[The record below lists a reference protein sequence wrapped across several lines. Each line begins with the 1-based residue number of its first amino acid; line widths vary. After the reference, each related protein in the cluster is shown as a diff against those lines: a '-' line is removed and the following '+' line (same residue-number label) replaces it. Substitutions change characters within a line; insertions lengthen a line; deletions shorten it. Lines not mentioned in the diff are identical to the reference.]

1 MNMADNELM
10 VLIYET
16 MQKQLNQFKDSRVVI
31 QTLCNRVGELEKLVG
46 ELCEHSK
53 KIDER
58 LSAAEGSLKSLRD
71 ITGSNNKLTD
81 SINAMRGTLGTVVAP
96 GITLVGNTHKEI
108 KQSIRDLT
116 VVHKQVM
123 DEFEQ
128 YELRLAQL
136 EDEIRR
142 MMRRQLLKSDLGEEK
157 DTEGG
162 TENG

>member
-1 MNMADNELM
+1 
-10 VLIYET
+10 
-16 MQKQLNQFKDSRVVI
+16 
-31 QTLCNRVGELEKLVG
+31 
-46 ELCEHSK
+46 
-53 KIDER
+53 
-58 LSAAEGSLKSLRD
+58 
-71 ITGSNNKLTD
+71 
-81 SINAMRGTLGTVVAP
+81 MRGTLGTVVAP

-128 YELRLAQL
+128 YELRLSQL

>member
-46 ELCEHSK
+46 ELCGQSK

-58 LSAAEGSLKSLRD
+58 ISAAESSLKSLRD
-71 ITGSNNKLTD
+71 ITSSNGKLTD

-96 GITLVGNTHKEI
+96 GITLVGNTNKELR
-108 KQSIRDLT
+108 QSIRELT
-116 VVHKQVM
+116 NVHRQVM

-142 MMRRQLLKSDLGEEK
+142 MMRRQLLKSDLHEEK
-157 DTEGG
+157 NTEDK